1 MVCFKSSVDMQEISE
16 DQEERNMSL
25 LLERNSLKR

>member
-1 MVCFKSSVDMQEISE
+1 MVCFKSSVDMQKISE